1 MCDVSWSTSHQ
12 GRMHAE
18 RKQAKRGL
26 AVKTDQIYFAFEQ
39 KEIACA
45 SSPIYVC

>member
-1 MCDVSWSTSHQ
+1 ME
-12 GRMHAE
+12 APK
-18 RKQAKRGL
+18 KQAKGGL
-26 AVKTDQIYFAFEQ
+26 AVKTDQIYFACEQ